1 MTEKKRKG
9 AAGVRGGTSRE
20 LAHCIDVSS
29 AAVALR
35 CFCLV
40 FFFSSFS
47 FCCLKYASDLMP
59 IKRLILETEP
69 SEEKRG
75 GARVK

>member
-20 LAHCIDVSS
+20 LAHCIDVSL

-35 CFCLV
+35 SFCLV
-40 FFFSSFS
+40 FVFLFFFVLL
-47 FCCLKYASDLMP
+47 FEIC
-59 IKRLILETEP
+59 KRFD
-69 SEEKRG
+69 
-75 GARVK
+75 AN